1 MKKNHLNPSY
11 LRLLIL
17 DEADEMLG
25 RGFLGQVNDILKLIP
40 VDTQICLVSATMS
53 PEIIK
58 MTENIMN
65 DPVKI
70 LVKNE
75 DVTLKGIKQFY
86 INCNTDDI
94 KFENMLLIFAH
105 MDITQCIIYVNT
117 IDKCVALAEKMRERD
132 FAVSY
137 INGQMEQEERMKV
150 MREFRS
156 GTSRM
161 LISTDLLA
169 RGIDV
174 HQVGLV
180 INFDLPNK
188 KENYIHRVG
197 RSGRY
202 GRRGVAINLISKL
215 EAKFMIDIE
224 ECYSTQ
230 IAKLPDDISQI

>member
-1 MKKNHLNPSY
+1 
-11 LRLLIL
+11 
-17 DEADEMLG
+17 
-25 RGFLGQVNDILKLIP
+25 
-40 VDTQICLVSATMS
+40 
-53 PEIIK
+53 
-58 MTENIMN
+58 
-65 DPVKI
+65 
-70 LVKNE
+70 
-75 DVTLKGIKQFY
+75 
-86 INCNTDDI
+86 
-94 KFENMLLIFAH
+94 